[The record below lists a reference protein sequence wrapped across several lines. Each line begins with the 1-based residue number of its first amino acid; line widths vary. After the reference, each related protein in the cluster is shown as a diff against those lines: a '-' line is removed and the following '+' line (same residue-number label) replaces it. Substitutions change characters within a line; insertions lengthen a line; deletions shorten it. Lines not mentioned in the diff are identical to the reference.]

1 MGSGT
6 GLLSQLFLGNGNWVF
21 GVEPNAEMR
30 HAGEGFLAG
39 YEHFTIV
46 AATVEATTLSSNSVG
61 FIAAGQ
67 SFHWFDPIPTRAEF
81 VRVLKPGGWVVLV
94 WNTRKA
100 TPSSLSAAY
109 EKLIELHGTDY
120 DQVNHGR
127 RGGSDSIRQ
136 FFDPEDYETVTL
148 ENRQVFDF
156 EGMKGRL
163 LSSSY
168 APNEGDAGYPEMVRD
183 LGRIFSEYERNG
195 KVDSDYDTK
204 VHYGRLEPA

>member
-1 MGSGT
+1 M
-6 GLLSQLFLGNGNWVF
+6 
-21 GVEPNAEMR
+21 
-30 HAGEGFLAG
+30 
-39 YEHFTIV
+39 
-46 AATVEATTLSSNSVG
+46 
-61 FIAAGQ
+61 
-67 SFHWFDPIPTRAEF
+67 
-81 VRVLKPGGWVVLV
+81 
-94 WNTRKA
+94 
-100 TPSSLSAAY
+100 
-109 EKLIELHGTDY
+109 ELHGTNY

-195 KVDSDYDTK
+195 KVDFDYNTK